1 MLIKQNSWRLLRE
14 TNLTLDKKLDIK
26 KTIEQVDQQALDMTK
41 VTEQADQ
48 QALETEHKKEHINK
62 LNDQEK
68 FKKSKTFK
76 CKTKNNYC
84 YRCESGKH
92 CCGSNKCPA
101 KRKSFK
107 TVST

>member
-1 MLIKQNSWRLLRE
+1 MRE

-26 KTIEQVDQQALDMTK
+26 KAIEQVDQQALDMTK

-68 FKKSKTFK
+68 FKSRKHLNAKQKITVIDVKVANIIVDRINAQQKENRLKLLVRKQFCK
-76 CKTKNNYC
+76 CLTEIN
-84 YRCESGKH
+84 
-92 CCGSNKCPA
+92 
-101 KRKSFK
+101 
-107 TVST
+107 